1 MLEAIGRSVK
11 LQVITLVIG
20 NCLRSGVTYMNTAI
34 IIFIGLQAS
43 GKSSFFRSHF
53 ASSHELVS
61 KDCFRN
67 HKSPSQRQ
75 SYLIKTAL
83 EAGISVVV
91 DNTNPTLVDRASLI
105 QLGRSYNAEI
115 IGYYFRSHLKDCL
128 ERNQQREGKAR
139 VPDVGI
145 YATLHKL
152 TKPFYAEGFDKL
164 FYVKIVGDGN
174 FQVDR
179 WQESEEIF
187 SYNNNEDIDKS

>member
-1 MLEAIGRSVK
+1 
-11 LQVITLVIG
+11 
-20 NCLRSGVTYMNTAI
+20 MNTAI